1 MIYIIY
7 TNFSLL
13 FLDMNHRVR
22 HAINISSRPTTNL
35 SCTGS
40 LTYYTS
46 SVDRGEGVEEG
57 PHVLFDVQTPLK
69 MNPYTRFVQTPL
81 EY

>member
-1 MIYIIY
+1 MQ
-7 TNFSLL
+7 SVSVADRLQ
-13 FLDMNHRVR
+13 
-22 HAINISSRPTTNL
+22 
-35 SCTGS
+35 
-40 LTYYTS
+40 TYLAQDHSHHMAHYTS